1 MQSPSPG
8 PKSNGKLIIIS
19 GPSGVGKTT
28 VLKKLFERCPRLVA
42 SVSATTRPAR
52 PGEQNGVDY
61 WFLQP
66 EEFQACREHGEF
78 LECFEVFG
86 HGYWYGTPQSQV
98 TPSLEAG
105 KWVVLEIDVQGA
117 MAVLERYPDAI
128 TIFVRPGST
137 EELERRLRLRRTETE
152 AAVQRRLDVAR
163 RELAF
168 ADHYRYQVLNDD
180 VDRAVQE
187 ICDILKPHGE

>member
-1 MQSPSPG
+1 
-8 PKSNGKLIIIS
+8 LIVIS

-28 VLKKLFERCPRLVA
+28 LLKKLFERCPQLVA

-61 WFLQP
+61 WFMPP
-66 EEFQACREHGEF
+66 EEFQARREQGDF

-86 HGYWYGTPQSQV
+86 HGHWYGTPLSQV

-117 MAVLERYPDAI
+117 MAVLERFPDAV
-128 TIFVRPGST
+128 TIFVRPSSP
-137 EELERRLRLRRTETE
+137 EELERRLRLRGTETE
-152 AAVQRRLDVAR
+152 AVLQKRLAAAR
-163 RELAF
+163 HELAF
-168 ADHYRYQVLNDD
+168 ADRYRHQVLNDD